1 MIRNEQQNTERLGTE
16 SVQASVE
23 VMQDKKSVDEIV
35 DGSTLVDDE
44 LMSHDFY

>member
-1 MIRNEQQNTERLGTE
+1 MIRKEQQNTELPGAE
-16 SVQASVE
+16 SEQACME
-23 VMQDKKSVDEIV
+23 VMPAKKSVDEIV